1 MKDWKVEILNA
12 LDKRAQ
18 EMREIRLYDVAKELG
33 YNHIKTHDVE
43 DIERS
48 FLKSHPSYKPVKMMK
63 NSYDSLFVS
72 LAFTECEY
80 ESETDFLKEN
90 EPENVADRLKAIS
103 RYKGITQQVIA
114 DRIGVGKQCLNN
126 RLQRKDLKVSEMLE
140 IAEALECD
148 VEIRITD
155 KKTGKEF

>member
-1 MKDWKVEILNA
+1 
-12 LDKRAQ
+12 
-18 EMREIRLYDVAKELG
+18 
-33 YNHIKTHDVE
+33 
-43 DIERS
+43 
-48 FLKSHPSYKPVKMMK
+48 MK